1 MKKKYNDVILYKLVR
16 PIVTV
21 LFKVLYRPKIEGKEN
36 IRPNGRVILAG
47 NHTNNFDSPL
57 LISSTKRNIH
67 FLAKVEL
74 FSGIKKV
81 FFDNMGLI
89 PVDRSKKDHNVLEHV
104 AMNGIILLLVAE
116 WCYTKFD

>member
-1 MKKKYNDVILYKLVR
+1 MTLFYY
-16 PIVTV
+16 

-36 IRPNGRVILAG
+36 IKAKGRLILAG

-57 LISSTKRNIH
+57 LMSCTKRNIN

-74 FSGIKKV
+74 FKGFKKV

-89 PVDRSKKDHNVLEHV
+89 PVDRSKKDHNVLENAYNYLIYSSINCIFFQH
-104 AMNGIILLLVAE
+104 I
-116 WCYTKFD
+116 F